1 MTKANLVVSEFVST
15 TITLGLTPPPFRL
28 CSIPPPAPPNVGGI
42 GPLPPNWLP
51 AMGNPA
57 NELCE
62 KAGAPPKEGGG
73 GWDHGKPVLGSG
85 SAGGAG
91 LQGKYLRSGM
101 GPEIFEIEMPS
112 GRLSFSRST

>member
-1 MTKANLVVSEFVST
+1 
-15 TITLGLTPPPFRL
+15 
-28 CSIPPPAPPNVGGI
+28 
-42 GPLPPNWLP
+42 
-51 AMGNPA
+51 MGNPA

-101 GPEIFEIEMPS
+101 GPEIFEIEMHF
-112 GRLSFSRST
+112 LSDFHPVFGLMRTLVFVFFFGSDSWTIVYFHTSIIE